1 MLTSSPRSNPHRKKS
16 QNLSPTNPLSSTS
29 QRGPSCLASY
39 FVSVIPLIIYIV
51 VFIVV
56 VLAFLSGAL
65 YFYKKSKEVEHR
77 IEYEMTDVRNVA
89 SVNSYGKTIEMATIE
104 KKEK

>member
-1 MLTSSPRSNPHRKKS
+1 MPRFNLHRKKS
-16 QNLSPTNPLSSTS
+16 LSLFPISLQSSTFHLDLL
-29 QRGPSCLASY
+29 CHALF
-39 FVSVIPLIIYIV
+39 FVSILLDLHYLV
-51 VFIVV
+51 VFIVI

-65 YFYKKSKEVEHR
+65 YFYRKSKEVEQR

>member
-1 MLTSSPRSNPHRKKS
+1 M
-16 QNLSPTNPLSSTS
+16 
-29 QRGPSCLASY
+29 
-39 FVSVIPLIIYIV
+39 
-51 VFIVV
+51 VFIVL

-65 YFYKKSKEVEHR
+65 YFYIKSKEVEER
-77 IEYEMTDVRNVA
+77 IEYEMIDERNVA